1 MRLKKQNRLTDK
13 EYELMKNIRQSRD
26 ILKDIKMLDG
36 LSNGTLYHHERF
48 DGSGYPSGLKGDE
61 IPLIARIISVADT
74 YDAMTSTRCYRKGM
88 GQETAG
94 GHVPGR
100 KSGAAIHH
108 HAGTAYRPQPGYTG
122 RGGYQGSAEEVS
134 GRRPYLFFQSSGG
147 C

>member
-1 MRLKKQNRLTDK
+1 MKKHPA
-13 EYELMKNIRQSRD
+13 IGAD

-88 GQETAG
+88 GQETALAELKNKAAASLIL
-94 GHVPGR
+94 
-100 KSGAAIHH
+100 KS
-108 HAGTAYRPQPGYTG
+108 
-122 RGGYQGSAEEVS
+122 
-134 GRRPYLFFQSSGG
+134 
-147 C
+147 